1 MASISRLNRSLI
13 PNEGD
18 RAIFQRLHMVKFIVT
33 MSKNTPKGLWLK
45 KTFTSKGSVILGVL
59 ERSFFSGAFGIF
71 ISFLYF
77 NKFPVSQPILGSVIP
92 SIVLALLLVFRTN
105 TAYER
110 FWEGRKLWDST
121 VNTIRNLAWQIWVAV
136 EEVEP
141 GDRERKITT
150 LRLLLAF
157 ALSKKLYLRYE
168 PANEELQPWVSP
180 SRYGVLQNIQ
190 NMPLQIIRWIAEDL
204 QQDYKRGILTLG
216 KLGDIHSLMNKLM
229 DNLGGCD
236 RILKT
241 PIPPAY
247 VIHLNQLVLIYCLIL
262 PFQFVK
268 DLGWWTGMFVAIVSF
283 ALFGI
288 EEIGVEIENPFGYD
302 TNDLPLD
309 KICHNIQNNIEEFIE
324 YDAKITRGITLDA
337 AQLLGQ

>member
-1 MASISRLNRSLI
+1 MMN
-13 PNEGD
+13 
-18 RAIFQRLHMVKFIVT
+18 KVT
-33 MSKNTPKGLWLK
+33 MSKKPVKKLWLK
-45 KTFTSKGSVILGVL
+45 KTFSFKGSVLLGVL
-59 ERSFFSGAFGIF
+59 ERSLVCGAFGIL

-77 NKFPVSQPILGSVIP
+77 NKIPVAQPILGSVIP

-110 FWEGRKLWDST
+110 FWEGRKLWGST
-121 VNTIRNLAWQIWVAV
+121 VNTIRNLAWHIWVAV
-136 EEVEP
+136 DEVEP

-150 LRLLLAF
+150 IRLLLAF
-157 ALSKKLYLRYE
+157 AICKKLYLRYE
-168 PANEELQPWVSP
+168 PASEELQPWVSP
-180 SRYGVLQNIQ
+180 SQYSVLQTIQ
-190 NMPLQIIRWIAEDL
+190 NMPLEIIRWIADDL
-204 QQDYKRGILTLG
+204 QQKYKRGLLTLSQ
-216 KLGDIHSLMNKLM
+216 LGDIQSLMNNLM
-229 DNLGGCD
+229 DNVGGCE

-268 DLGWWTGMFVAIVSF
+268 DLGWWTGIFVAIVSF

-309 KICHNIQNNIEEFIE
+309 KICQVIQNNIEEFIQS
-324 YDAKITRGITLDA
+324 DSKLTTGITQDA
-337 AQLLGQ
+337 TRLLG